1 MWGAIIA
8 GAASLLGQSQET
20 QMSEEQLRYTQ
31 DLNRTLAKQWREEAD
46 FEKNKEA
53 NKRKQMSLDRL
64 TAGLNDLQTQLSKQP
79 ELKNQLIS
87 MYAAM
92 ARR

>member
-1 MWGAIIA
+1 MWGEIIT
-8 GAASLLGQSQET
+8 GAARLLGQSKET
-20 QMSEEQLRYTQ
+20 QMAEEQVRYTQ

-64 TAGLNDLQTQLSKQP
+64 TAGLNNLQTQLGKQP